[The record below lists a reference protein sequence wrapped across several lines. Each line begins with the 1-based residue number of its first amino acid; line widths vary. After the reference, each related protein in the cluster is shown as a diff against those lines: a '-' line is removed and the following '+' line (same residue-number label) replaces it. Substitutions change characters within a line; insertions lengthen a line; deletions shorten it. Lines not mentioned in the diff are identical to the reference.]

1 MRISGTGRWIGAG
14 LTGFLTLLLA
24 PAVSAAQEAPPPS
37 SESSY
42 GYVSTSEGVVTL
54 SEADTGESVSV
65 EGSEAVLVG
74 DELRLSGGALAE
86 IQLADRNLLRLA
98 DRAELEFLTL
108 AGSPD
113 RSDAVTALRLT
124 RGAAQ
129 IVVSDDFRGEKP
141 PQIETPNAYV
151 ELRGPGSYVVH
162 VQSAERT
169 VVVAR
174 TGAAQ
179 VRARDAVTILRAGDE
194 AIVEGYDGARLRLAA
209 ARPLLSV
216 ERWGESLTATYAAA
230 TEVYVDESI
239 RYAAAPLQSNGTW
252 IYVRGTRAWRPYVRY
267 DWRPYSRGRWR
278 HTPTGLLWVSYEP
291 WGWVPHHYGNWDL
304 VPGFGWVWFPGR
316 RFALAWVSW
325 YWGPEYVGWVPWGYY
340 SNRYRSGF
348 NLSFAAYGRAGV
360 LAIRFGD
367 WCFTPVNRFGSHYQ
381 HRYIKS
387 GRELSR
393 EGERIA
399 RGIITTDTRKLTP
412 GHWTSPDRIDRILTY
427 DDGGKRPER
436 EQVSRTR
443 PSIDPV
449 RPTRLVELIAER
461 KPTTREK
468 ARREIDRTRP
478 SIDPVRPTRLVD
490 LTPKRTS
497 TTREQAR
504 REINRTRASIDP
516 VRPTRLVEL
525 TPKRKPTTR
534 EQARVDPR
542 KTAPRSIRN
551 SSERPK
557 TIRPSVGERPG
568 TPTRATRPESVR
580 RTKPASS
587 SGPMR
592 VRPAKTSQSRSS
604 PARGAARATS
614 RKKATRAKAN

>member
-1 MRISGTGRWIGAG
+1 MRISGTERWIGAG

-65 EGSEAVLVG
+65 AGSEPVLVG

-129 IVVSDDFRGEKP
+129 IVVSDDFRGERP

-151 ELRGPGSYVVH
+151 ELRGPGSYVVD
-162 VQSAERT
+162 VQSPERT

-174 TGAAQ
+174 TGTAQ
-179 VRARDAVTILRAGDE
+179 VRARDAVTTLRAGDE
-194 AIVEGYDGARLRLAA
+194 AVVEGYDGARLRLAA
-209 ARPLLSV
+209 ARPLLAV
-216 ERWGESLTATYAAA
+216 ERWGESLTATYAAT

-239 RYAAAPLQSNGTW
+239 RYAAAPLRSNGSW
-252 IYVRGTRAWRPYVRY
+252 LYVRGARAWRPNVRY
-267 DWRPYSRGRWR
+267 DWRPYSNGRWR

-316 RFALAWVSW
+316 RFASAWVSW

-348 NLSFAAYGRAGV
+348 NLSFAAYGRAGG

-367 WCFTPVNRFGSHYQ
+367 WCFTPVRRFGSRNQ

-399 RGIITTDTRKLTP
+399 RGIITTDSRELTP
-412 GHWTSPDRIDRILTY
+412 GHRTSPDRIDRILTY

-436 EQVSRTR
+436 EDV
-443 PSIDPV
+443 DPFIYRQRDITV
-449 RPTRLVELIAER
+449 PQDW
-461 KPTTREK
+461 KPPPATRE
-468 ARREIDRTRP
+468 
-478 SIDPVRPTRLVD
+478 V
-490 LTPKRTS
+490 
-497 TTREQAR
+497 
-504 REINRTRASIDP
+504 NRTKASIDP

-525 TPKRKPTTR
+525 TPKRTPTTR
-534 EQARVDPR
+534 EQARREINRTRPSIDPVRPTRLVELTPKRTPTTREKARVEPR

-551 SSERPK
+551 GSERPK
-557 TIRPSVGERPG
+557 ANRPSVGERTK
-568 TPTRATRPESVR
+568 TPARVTRPESVR
-580 RTKPASS
+580 RSKQASS
-587 SGPMR
+587 SAPKR
-592 VRPAKTSQSRSS
+592 LRPAKTLHARSS
-604 PARGAARATS
+604 PPRGASRAS
-614 RKKATRAKAN
+614 PRSKANSARRD